1 MDNGTLQQA
10 GVSSGLI
17 AVALVL
23 YRILLKINH
32 RHIRSRC
39 CGRTA
44 DVEVDIDGLN
54 GSPQIK
60 NESTSKDVGDV
71 VRNNIKDSSTGET
84 RHCNQID
91 GRRPESGPSA
101 VSVGKDEGSLRSTR
115 PSPELLNSGRSP
127 ANGEGKHTVDVPLP
141 EHL

>member
-1 MDNGTLQQA
+1 M
-10 GVSSGLI
+10 
-17 AVALVL
+17 
-23 YRILLKINH
+23 
-32 RHIRSRC
+32 
-39 CGRTA
+39 
-44 DVEVDIDGLN
+44 EVDIDGLN

-101 VSVGKDEGSLRSTR
+101 VSVGKDEGSLRSTGL
-115 PSPELLNSGRSP
+115 SPDLLNSGGSP
-127 ANGEGKHTVDVPLP
+127 ANGQGKHTSSISIP